1 MAETNSAITMNTAD
15 ATITTEPDT
24 GADNGV
30 NSTNDSAEV
39 ARLKAEIARQKAAID
54 KATKEAGDY
63 KKQLRAKQ
71 TAEEAQAEIDKERQE
86 AIERELKELRQE
98 KAVSTNARKIM
109 GFIPDEAVA
118 TSIATSLYG
127 AGDVDAAIDEIKKAW
142 VAREKALR
150 MEYGKVPAPGV
161 GSGDGP
167 TITLEQLNKMKY
179 VDRVEFRNKHPEEY
193 QKLMG
198 RG

>member
-1 MAETNSAITMNTAD
+1 MSEITANTNTTDTTITM
-15 ATITTEPDT
+15 EPDT

-54 KATKEAGDY
+54 KATKEAGDA
-63 KKQLRAKQ
+63 KKALRAKQ

>member
-1 MAETNSAITMNTAD
+1 MSEITANTNTTDTTITM
-15 ATITTEPDT
+15 EPDT

-109 GFIPDEAVA
+109 GFIPDETVA

>member
-1 MAETNSAITMNTAD
+1 MSEITANTNTTD
-15 ATITTEPDT
+15 TTITTEPDT
-24 GADNGV
+24 GTDIGV

-54 KATKEAGDY
+54 KATKEAGDA
-63 KKQLRAKQ
+63 KKALRAKQ

>member
-1 MAETNSAITMNTAD
+1 MAETISATNTNTAD
-15 ATITTEPDT
+15 TTITMEPDT

-54 KATKEAGDY
+54 KATKEAGDA
-63 KKQLRAKQ
+63 KKALRAKQ

>member
-1 MAETNSAITMNTAD
+1 MSEITANTNTTDTTITM
-15 ATITTEPDT
+15 EPDT

-39 ARLKAEIARQKAAID
+39 ARLRAEIARQKAAID
-54 KATKEAGDY
+54 KATKEAGDA
-63 KKQLRAKQ
+63 KKALRAKQ